1 MPIISR
7 FLGIT
12 IYLNYSDRAPPHF
25 HVRYAGS
32 EATVSIDPPGV
43 MRGHLPPRV
52 TGIVVEWAT
61 ARRADLLQDW
71 ALARTHQPLRAID
84 PLE

>member
-1 MPIISR
+1 VPIISR

-12 IYLNYSDRAPPHF
+12 VYLNYSDHVPPHF
-25 HVRYAGS
+25 HVRYAGY

-43 MRGHLPPRV
+43 MRGRLPPRV
-52 TGIVVEWAT
+52 AGMVVEWAM
-61 ARRADLLQDW
+61 ARQVDLLEDW
-71 ALARTHQPLRAID
+71 ELARAHKPLRQIE

>member
-12 IYLNYSDRAPPHF
+12 VYLNYSDHLPPHF
-25 HVRYAGS
+25 HVRYADS

-43 MRGHLPPRV
+43 MRGRLPPRV
-52 TGIVVEWAT
+52 AGIVVEWAT
-61 ARRADLLQDW
+61 ARRVGLLEDW
-71 ALARTHQPLRAID
+71 DLARRHQPLIPIE